1 MVMNRRQWMR
11 AATIVGAAGML
22 LTTSL
27 RALAVS
33 RPAFEATAV
42 DDALAKLFGGKPVE
56 DSARISFQIPDIAEN
71 GAVVPVSVATDLEG
85 VTAIS
90 IVVDRNPNPVVA
102 RFVIGPDAVADVSAR
117 IKMGESS
124 RVRAF
129 VETADRIYSTG
140 REVKVTIGGCGG

>member
-1 MVMNRRQWMR
+1 MALNRRQWMR
-11 AATIVGAAGML
+11 AAALLGAAGVFL
-22 LTTSL
+22 STSL

-33 RPAFEATAV
+33 RPAFEATGV
-42 DDALAKLFGGKPVE
+42 DDGIAKLFGDKPVE
-56 DSARISFQIPDIAEN
+56 ESDRISFQIPDIAEN
-71 GAVVPVSVATDLEG
+71 GAVVPVTVTSDLVG
-85 VTAIS
+85 VTTIS

-102 RFVIGPDAVADVSAR
+102 RFIIGPDAMADVSAR

-129 VETADRIYSTG
+129 VETADRVYSTG